1 MEWVFY
7 TRTPYLFECGVLH
20 RLSDSRFCQN
30 LFVDKRNNLTLSFCT
45 NPSFGV
51 GGTAINIMDNLEQNI
66 ADFISTV
73 PKGCIFDAH
82 SVISYL
88 LKNHSDD
95 YFDFHNDA
103 EATNSFHTRVSRA
116 INPFV
121 DKNIIERIDAKS
133 YSLNIRGNF
142 SENSCWKKL

>member
-1 MEWVFY
+1 MGYCIVYSSWVSHN
-7 TRTPYLFECGVLH
+7 LLH
-20 RLSDSRFCQN
+20 
-30 LFVDKRNNLTLSFCT
+30 DKRNSLTLSFCT
-45 NPSFGV
+45 NPSFEV
-51 GGTAINIMDNLEQNI
+51 GDTAINVMDNLEQNI

-88 LKNHSDD
+88 LKNHTDD
-95 YFDFHNDA
+95 YLEFHNDA
-103 EATNSFHTRVSRA
+103 EPTNSFHSRVSRV
-116 INPFV
+116 INSFV
-121 DKNIIERIDAKS
+121 EDDVIERIDVKS

>member
-1 MEWVFY
+1 M
-7 TRTPYLFECGVLH
+7 
-20 RLSDSRFCQN
+20 
-30 LFVDKRNNLTLSFCT
+30 KRNNLTLSFCT
-45 NPSFGV
+45 NPSLGV
-51 GGTAINIMDNLEQNI
+51 GDMMINVMDNFEQNI

-103 EATNSFHTRVSRA
+103 EPTNSFHSRVSRAINPFVDKNIIEEPTNSFHSRVSRA

-142 SENSCWKKL
+142 SENSCWKKLSSNKS

>member
-1 MEWVFY
+1 
-7 TRTPYLFECGVLH
+7 
-20 RLSDSRFCQN
+20 
-30 LFVDKRNNLTLSFCT
+30 
-45 NPSFGV
+45 
-51 GGTAINIMDNLEQNI
+51 MDNLEQNI
-66 ADFISTV
+66 ADFISKV

-95 YFDFHNDA
+95 YLEFHNDA
-103 EATNSFHTRVSRA
+103 EPTNSFHSRVSRA

-121 DKNIIERIDAKS
+121 DKNVIERIDAKS

-142 SENSCWKKL
+142 SENSCWKKLSSNKS

>member
-1 MEWVFY
+1 
-7 TRTPYLFECGVLH
+7 
-20 RLSDSRFCQN
+20 
-30 LFVDKRNNLTLSFCT
+30 
-45 NPSFGV
+45 
-51 GGTAINIMDNLEQNI
+51 MDNLELNI

-103 EATNSFHTRVSRA
+103 EPTNSFHSRVSREPTNSFHSRVSRA

-142 SENSCWKKL
+142 SENSCWKKI